1 MHAIASGVSQR
12 IVPLALIQPFAKR
25 IVPKCKLVGSMLR
38 GICTFVVSLSSFH
51 CTYPFATMANRRVLA
66 RTYMMTAEIL
76 AYEEQIAKLK
86 SSSNAEI
93 KSSAKNGSEI
103 ERLKEELKKRDRD
116 LENLKRQAS
125 ANNRA
130 YDELADEHAKV
141 TARSGEAK
149 KDL

>member
-1 MHAIASGVSQR
+1 
-12 IVPLALIQPFAKR
+12 
-25 IVPKCKLVGSMLR
+25 
-38 GICTFVVSLSSFH
+38 
-51 CTYPFATMANRRVLA
+51 
-66 RTYMMTAEIL
+66 MMTAEIL